1 MGDPN
6 GNGGPSIL
14 IALGGAVL
22 AAVITFVIIPIHDRS
37 IRTPEPHNPPVT
49 VTPDPK
55 SSVVTLPDGVSKFC
69 DGTTM
74 IYKTDNAITTQPN
87 SADC

>member
-22 AAVITFVIIPIHDRS
+22 AAVIVFVVIPIHDRS
-37 IRTPEPHNPPVT
+37 IRTPAKVIAPSPTH
-49 VTPDPK
+49 
-55 SSVVTLPDGVSKFC
+55 
-69 DGTTM
+69 
-74 IYKTDNAITTQPN
+74 
-87 SADC
+87 SAECR